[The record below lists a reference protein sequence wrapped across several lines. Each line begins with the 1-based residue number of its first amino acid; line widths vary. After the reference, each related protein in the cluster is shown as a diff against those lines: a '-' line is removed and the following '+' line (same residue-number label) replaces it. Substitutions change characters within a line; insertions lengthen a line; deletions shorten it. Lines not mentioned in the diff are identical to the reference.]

1 MVQRHS
7 IILWKKAESEDRSFE
22 EISKEAYDTLN
33 LFQDYPQNLKPNY
46 LTVKSKKDIKEFS
59 WNYENFSSILKKG
72 VNKEDENV
80 FENLGY
86 SISFFSSMDEKDSC
100 VFQMIV
106 GNKNDKFYNTL
117 IINLPLSLNL
127 YDKETADI
135 IRLLFEK
142 LVSSYMP
149 YWGCISNKA
158 LSRKYGKYLEGNIPT
173 KVHWINYWSEDIIG
187 EIGMERIQK
196 IVDGNSA
203 IIFQKGIL
211 SIKDTAL
218 DVDKAEDIIFHDE
231 LQKHLFF

>member
-22 EISKEAYDTLN
+22 KISKEAYDILN
-33 LFQDYPQNLKPNY
+33 IFQDYPQNLKPNY
-46 LTVKSKKDIKEFS
+46 LTVRSQKDIEEFS
-59 WNYENFSSILKKG
+59 WNYGNFSSILKKG
-72 VNKEDENV
+72 VNKENGNV

-86 SISFFSSMDEKDSC
+86 SISFFSSMNEEDSC
-100 VFQMIV
+100 AFQMTA

-127 YDKETADI
+127 YDKETADM
-135 IRLLFEK
+135 IRTLFEK
-142 LVSSYMP
+142 LVSSYIP

-158 LSRKYGKYLEGNIPT
+158 LSRKYGKYLEGDLPT
-173 KVHWINYWSEDIIG
+173 TVHWINYWSDNII
-187 EIGMERIQK
+187 EKIGIEKIQK
-196 IVDGNSA
+196 IVDANSA
-203 IIFQKGIL
+203 ILFKKGIL

-218 DVDKAEDIIFHDE
+218 DVDKAEDIRFHDK